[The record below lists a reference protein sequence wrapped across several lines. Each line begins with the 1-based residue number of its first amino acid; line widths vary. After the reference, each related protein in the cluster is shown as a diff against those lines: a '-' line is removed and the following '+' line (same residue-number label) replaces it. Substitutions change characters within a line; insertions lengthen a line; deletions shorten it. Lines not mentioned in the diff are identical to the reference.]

1 MSRKIGLFFISLL
14 LVCSVVYSSV
24 PVYATN
30 DLNCTN
36 DAYEILIARGYPRD
50 LLNVMPM
57 ELQSDICITDDG
69 GFLGYQNTVSA
80 VSDKTV
86 IGSSSINLFGIPSST
101 LSVTMLFVDNS
112 LYPTGPFT
120 ELSVWVY
127 YDWLVLPLNRL
138 ADPIAV
144 TYDNL
149 LFSYKPSSFTQKDYV
164 NYDRYLMDAS
174 GSIIAVQREVKTFY
188 SDRANDVTM
197 GVSWG
202 AELQRPAYILGSTT
216 IEKRVWGYAN
226 FKLMKITS
234 NPFHGTTY
242 FPYIYVHSVNASAS
256 VGFTYTHP
264 IYGVGMYASFS
275 ASPNNAS
282 YFQSERFQWNK
293 P

>member
-1 MSRKIGLFFISLL
+1 MSHKIGLFFISLFL
-14 LVCSVVYSSV
+14 ICSVLYSSN
-24 PVYATN
+24 PVYAN
-30 DLNCTN
+30 NVFNCVDN
-36 DAYEILIARGYPRD
+36 VNEVLIMRGYPSE
-50 LLNVMPM
+50 LLSFLPM
-57 ELQSDICITDDG
+57 ELQTDICTMDDG
-69 GFLGYQNTVSA
+69 DFLGYQNYISA
-80 VSDKTV
+80 VSDKKV

-127 YDWLVLPLNRL
+127 YDWLVLPINRL

-164 NYDRYLMDAS
+164 NYDRYIMDAS

-188 SDRANDVTM
+188 SDRANDVTT

-202 AELQRPAYILGSTT
+202 AELQRPAYILGSAT

-226 FKLMKITS
+226 FKLMKVTS

-282 YFQSERFQWNK
+282 HFQSERFQWNK